1 MTNALHAVRL
11 HDPWCCGVARCA
23 MHVSHAAC
31 GVDLLESALTVPYL
45 PSLSGSCEIGFSHS
59 TALPASKHA
68 TTCCRTTAPPKRSQP
83 SKAHESGCFHAAAAW
98 KLNVKINLKMRL
110 RCYHERLAR
119 TWVLNSQWPGP
130 RSPTQLGDTDL
141 VVCVRGGGDNDRVD
155 RVVFQ
160 RIGQIR

>member
-1 MTNALHAVRL
+1 MARRTWHRPSLGVALRRHSVNNDTLHAACTIRAVAL
-11 HDPWCCGVARCA
+11 LGVARCA

-110 RCYHERLAR
+110 RYYHERLAR
-119 TWVLNSQWPGP
+119 TWVLNSQWRRGHD
-130 RSPTQLGDTDL
+130 RQLSWVIPTS
-141 VVCVRGGGDNDRVD
+141 
-155 RVVFQ
+155 
-160 RIGQIR
+160 